1 MLDIEECFS
10 MSHKIQFFWE
20 HYGQTVPFIVLLF
33 TRCLPLMSMFTFSDH
48 FLCNLRDACLGFG
61 LFYFDHWRASSGS
74 KVARS
79 LIPLTTLAPEHIGHF
94 SPAKPLLT
102 PVCHSCPQL
111 AFHHTFLL
119 EPYVIL
125 SSVSSRFLC
134 AHPQND
140 LGKKR
145 PWEMVVPQGLLY
157 ESNYYNIWID
167 TKCAIF
173 PP

>member
-1 MLDIEECFS
+1 
-10 MSHKIQFFWE
+10 
-20 HYGQTVPFIVLLF
+20 
-33 TRCLPLMSMFTFSDH
+33 MSMFTFSDY

-125 SSVSSRFLC
+125 SSVSSRFLS
-134 AHPQND
+134 AIRRMIWA
-140 LGKKR
+140 KKD
-145 PWEMVVPQGLLY
+145 PEKWLFLKAFYTNQITTIY
-157 ESNYYNIWID
+157 ELIRNARFFHL
-167 TKCAIF
+167 KH
-173 PP
+173 